1 MSPRSKQHLTLVP
14 DRRHAALCQDLLSHA
29 LESASVAE
37 LVIRDLG
44 PEDFSADVRPIFEG
58 LRDTFPLAG
67 KVDPTA
73 IAARATWAALAEL
86 VGRSRNV
93 PAEGVFSALREIRRV
108 KVEIEAARLIRAGAY
123 GPAAAMLARAGE
135 ASAPSPESPGR
146 ITGAVIE
153 RFLTDAARNR
163 ERGVLGPKTGIYP
176 LDRITLGMSPGSVWA
191 IAGGTSSGKST
202 LLSQILVEGL
212 LQRAVVAVFSL
223 EMPIPWQ
230 LARLTGAY
238 LRKSPTRVF
247 MGDLDESEQLQCQ
260 GTLEVFGETP
270 LYIFREIAELSEICA
285 AARRIRA
292 EHGRLDLVAVD
303 FIQNVAVRGAG
314 AQMERMA
321 AASVELQRL
330 SGEVNC
336 CCLIASQLS
345 NEAVREKG
353 GGILTFRYASELGH
367 AADVAMELVSK
378 TDGTVDLLVR
388 KNRSGRLGKIPLRWG
403 NEYSR
408 FEVAT

>member
-1 MSPRSKQHLTLVP
+1 
-14 DRRHAALCQDLLSHA
+14 
-29 LESASVAE
+29 
-37 LVIRDLG
+37 
-44 PEDFSADVRPIFEG
+44 
-58 LRDTFPLAG
+58 
-67 KVDPTA
+67 
-73 IAARATWAALAEL
+73 
-86 VGRSRNV
+86 
-93 PAEGVFSALREIRRV
+93 
-108 KVEIEAARLIRAGAY
+108 
-123 GPAAAMLARAGE
+123 
-135 ASAPSPESPGR
+135 
-146 ITGAVIE
+146 
-153 RFLTDAARNR
+153 
-163 ERGVLGPKTGIYP
+163 
-176 LDRITLGMSPGSVWA
+176 MSPGSVWA

-223 EMPIPWQ
+223 EMPIAWQ

-260 GTLEVFGETP
+260 GTLELFGETP

-321 AASVELQRL
+321 AASTELQRL
-330 SGEVNC
+330 SGEINC
-336 CCLIASQLS
+336 CMLIASQLS

-378 TDGTVDLLVR
+378 TNGTVDLLVR

-408 FEVAT
+408 FEVET